1 MKRALGLT
9 FAGLFLLLT
18 PAALAQTT
26 REAAPDPAEWVPAD
40 ALFYLGIPDTAQL
53 WKDFQNTVAYKMS
66 QDKELEEMPS
76 MPGVWGKLAKT
87 LKERLAQLVEVDV
100 ESLKNPLAG
109 PLAFYIAAAPG
120 GGLDTVEPVVVAG
133 VGDQQLMKQYFD
145 SAIARL
151 KTAASSYETV
161 TAAGQTIH
169 VFRGAKPAAEEKA
182 QEDEREFELEPE
194 VDPECFNEALA
205 DKLDD
210 AWGLLSPD
218 KLPEK
223 LALCF
228 AGDRLIASAT
238 PDRIKSVLAR
248 ERGGETLAAT
258 EDHKLLLSSLKPVG
272 QIRLLGN
279 LPRLFEMLQRDAE
292 GEEAASLRQTLDII
306 GAGSLRA
313 AVGHCR
319 LGSKSYDSK
328 IDVLFLMSGERTGLA
343 RILSM
348 ENKPLDP
355 PSWTTSDT
363 AIFASFNF
371 DPPKLIDEVLRIVA
385 QTDPKA
391 AEEAR
396 AAMEQVPMPP
406 DGQPINLRKDFIDH
420 LTGPLVGAVDM
431 ARPYGPGSLRGMV
444 SLGHR
449 NRDAITRVLSPVV
462 GLTQEPRDV
471 RGSLV
476 FTVPQT
482 GGALAIG
489 NDRLL
494 LGSQAVV
501 ESALSAGT
509 SGGLAEDA
517 SFRRAQRNVPKEA
530 WCLVYIDQRKLMQ
543 GVIELARKKEQLAGD
558 LAATITL
565 MMLQNTGMDFSDEKL
580 SKKMLQ
586 YSAPS
591 IFTISTTTHG
601 IHVSMVGL
609 NPGQEED

>member
-66 QDKELEEMPS
+66 QDKELAEMPS
-76 MPGVWGKLAKT
+76 MSGVWGKLAKT
-87 LKERLAQLVEVDV
+87 LKERLAQLVEVEV
-100 ESLKNPLAG
+100 ENLKNPLAG

-120 GGLDTVEPVVVAG
+120 AGLDTIEPVVVAG

-145 SAIARL
+145 SAVARL
-151 KTAASSYETV
+151 KTAARSYETV

-169 VFRGAKPAAEEKA
+169 VFRGAKPTAEEKA
-182 QEDEREFELEPE
+182 QEDELEFELEPE
-194 VDPECFNEALA
+194 MDPEAINEVLA

-279 LPRLFEMLQRDAE
+279 LPRVFEMLRRDAE

-328 IDVLFLMSGERTGLA
+328 IEVLFLMSGERTGLA

-363 AIFASFNF
+363 AMFASLNI
-371 DPPKLIDEVLRIVA
+371 DPPKLIDDVLRIVA

-406 DGQPINLRKDFIDH
+406 DGQPINLRKDLIDH
-420 LTGPLVGAVDM
+420 LAGPLVGAVDL
-431 ARPYGPGSLRGMV
+431 ARPYGPGSLRGMIA
-444 SLGHR
+444 LGHR
-449 NRDAITRVLSPVV
+449 NRDALARVLTPLLAP
-462 GLTQEPRDV
+462 GQEPRNIS
-471 RGSLV
+471 GNPAYN
-476 FTVPQT
+476 VPYT
-482 GGALAIG
+482 GGTLAIG

-494 LGSQAVV
+494 VGSQATV
-501 ESALSAGT
+501 EAALSGGGS
-509 SGGLAEDA
+509 SGLTEDTA
-517 SFRRAQRNVPKEA
+517 FRRAQRNVPKEA
-530 WCLVYIDQRKLMQ
+530 WCVMYIDQRKWTQGLM
-543 GVIELARKKEQLAGD
+543 ELARKKEQLAGD
-558 LAATITL
+558 PSAIITE
-565 MMLQNTGMDFSDEKL
+565 MILQNTGMDFSDEKL
-580 SKKMLQ
+580 NQKMLQ

-591 IFTISTTTHG
+591 ILTISTTTQG
-601 IHVSMVGL
+601 IHVSIVGL
-609 NPGQEED
+609 NPEQEED